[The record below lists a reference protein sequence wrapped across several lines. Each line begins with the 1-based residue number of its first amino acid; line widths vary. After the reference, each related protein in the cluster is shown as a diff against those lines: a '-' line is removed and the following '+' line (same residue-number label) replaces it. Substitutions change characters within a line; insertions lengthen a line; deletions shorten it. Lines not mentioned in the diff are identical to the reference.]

1 MHSKGIFQR
10 IVIVFLLLIV
20 PVFIISNYSI
30 IKSKRDL
37 STEFFSEI
45 LSSDEYLTD
54 KSFVFILFANSC
66 DKLCDQNISSIL
78 GQNYDNYRIIFL
90 QGDGIE
96 EAVQQMR
103 QLAAKANKSHLL
115 TVIQAPEGKVSI
127 DTFRAAIQQ
136 CQNDDIVI
144 QLECSDWLAHENVL
158 KTLNETYSSSKDVW
172 LTYAQFLEYPS
183 YRKGRNQAYL
193 KKMLRDRY
201 SKKIPWLSSHFKTY
215 YAGLFK
221 QIEPDSKFTYKRSL
235 VAENLDLFMLPMV
248 ESSRNHI
255 RFIDEVLFIHNL
267 ANDKDP
273 ISYQPLGNKPSP

>member
-78 GQNYDNYRIIFL
+78 GQSYDNYRIIFL

-103 QLAAKANKSHLL
+103 QLAAKANKSHL
-115 TVIQAPEGKVSI
+115 
-127 DTFRAAIQQ
+127 
-136 CQNDDIVI
+136 
-144 QLECSDWLAHENVL
+144 
-158 KTLNETYSSSKDVW
+158 
-172 LTYAQFLEYPS
+172 
-183 YRKGRNQAYL
+183 
-193 KKMLRDRY
+193 
-201 SKKIPWLSSHFKTY
+201 
-215 YAGLFK
+215 
-221 QIEPDSKFTYKRSL
+221 
-235 VAENLDLFMLPMV
+235 
-248 ESSRNHI
+248 
-255 RFIDEVLFIHNL
+255 
-267 ANDKDP
+267 
-273 ISYQPLGNKPSP
+273 